1 MSLIIQDKYVI
12 HHIPKCGGMSV
23 RALVREL
30 EGSERYEI

>member
-1 MSLIIQDKYVI
+1 MSVLINDQCVI